1 MVIHKGGKKM
11 NRNPLIPFFIIMV
24 FGIGLTLGLSFK
36 GLGDAKELAKEKK
49 GGEKT
54 EQAAAANP
62 EQFYQQTCSSCH
74 GQNYE
79 GGVGPAL
86 KGVGE
91 RLSVDEIKDVLQN
104 GRGNMPPGLVPADKA
119 DEMAKWLSKLK

>member
-1 MVIHKGGKKM
+1 M

-24 FGIGLTLGLSFK
+24 FGIGLTIGLSFK

-86 KGVGE
+86 KGVGD
-91 RLSVDEIKDVLQN
+91 RLSPDEIKNVLQN
-104 GRGNMPPGLVPADKA
+104 GRGSMPPGLVPSDKL
-119 DEMAKWLSKLK
+119 DEMAKWLSELK